1 MYTWGR
7 TVTKALIG
15 GGGGAYSYIRVLP
28 DEFLL
33 KSTVMTT
40 DFKRNLSGKTR
51 IYEYPPPPPINALV
65 TALTGGA
72 LPFILLLRKVRFR
85 REGDNDDLE
94 SSETVEYEALTK
106 QYFETNECVSVN
118 VEDVPLCLSDF
129 SHQLSHFPTDFD
141 VKSLLAIENNSVSLL
156 SESM

>member
-1 MYTWGR
+1 MN
-7 TVTKALIG
+7 IH
-15 GGGGAYSYIRVLP
+15 
-28 DEFLL
+28 
-33 KSTVMTT
+33 
-40 DFKRNLSGKTR
+40 
-51 IYEYPPPPPINALV
+51 PPPPINALV

-129 SHQLSHFPTDFD
+129 SHQLSHLPTDFD
-141 VKSLLAIENNSVSLL
+141 VKSFLAIENNSVSLL